1 MSKLF
6 TTALLILG
14 LMGSSHANAYDA
26 SSIWQIAQL
35 AQDTISAA
43 ADAATQAATEAS
55 AAVDAWVQNTAW
67 VQQAKDM
74 LTTIEKLQA
83 GIEKAQAVSDK
94 ATSLITGVRG
104 MGGALADGSYK
115 YKKEALPDT
124 FTPQIYCADGSS
136 CTVVGNG
143 YFGSA
148 AAVSSKALRDTL
160 KVDPLTVGVGN
171 NIQQISA
178 AAAER
183 NAQELAVIQAM
194 AQEAYVV
201 TNNRIA
207 MIEELKSQINNP
219 LNPSKDDAKYIAN
232 LQAQLQSQQ
241 ALLGNEQNKLTAL
254 AILQQS
260 QRDAYEQRKR
270 EIAAYVVKGDAES
283 HAVGR
288 SLVSTLQKTAYD
300 QVVAAYK

>member
-1 MSKLF
+1 MKKHLSAMVLIFGLF
-6 TTALLILG
+6 
-14 LMGSSHANAYDA
+14 GSSHANAEAVFDA
-26 SSIWQIAQL
+26 FAIVQTTATAL
-35 AQDTISAA
+35 AT
-43 ADAATQAATEAS
+43 AATKVAAQATQYATQAS
-55 AAVDAWVQNTAW
+55 AAVDEWVKETAW
-67 VQQAKDM
+67 AQQAKDM
-74 LTTIEKLQA
+74 LQTIAKLQA
-83 GIEKAQAVSDK
+83 AIEKAQDVSDK
-94 ATSLITGVRG
+94 ATSLITGTRG

-124 FTPQIYCADGSS
+124 FTPQIYCADGST

-148 AAVSSKALRDTL
+148 AAASSKALRDTL

-207 MIEELKSQINNP
+207 MIEELKSQINK
-219 LNPSKDDAKYIAN
+219 S
-232 LQAQLQSQQ
+232 
-241 ALLGNEQNKLTAL
+241 
-254 AILQQS
+254 
-260 QRDAYEQRKR
+260 
-270 EIAAYVVKGDAES
+270 
-283 HAVGR
+283 
-288 SLVSTLQKTAYD
+288 
-300 QVVAAYK
+300 

>member
-1 MSKLF
+1 MRKILS
-6 TTALLILG
+6 TAVLIFGLLS
-14 LMGSSHANAYDA
+14 SSHANAYDA
-26 SSIWQIAQL
+26 SSLLQGLQL
-35 AQDTISAA
+35 VQETLSAV
-43 ADAATQAATEAS
+43 ADAAIQAAAETS
-55 AAVDAWVQNTAW
+55 AAVDEWVQNTAW

-83 GIEKAQAVSDK
+83 GIDKAQAVSDK
-94 ATSLITGVRG
+94 ATSLITGPRG

-115 YKKEALPDT
+115 YKKEALPST
-124 FTPQIYCADGSS
+124 FTPQINCADGSN
-136 CTVVGNG
+136 CTAVGNG

-160 KVDPLTVGVGN
+160 KVDSLTIGAGN
-171 NIQQISA
+171 TIRQISA
-178 AAAER
+178 EAAEK

-207 MIEELKSQINNP
+207 MIEDLKNQINNP
-219 LNPSKDDAKYIAN
+219 IDTSKDDAKYIAN

-270 EIAAYVVKGDAES
+270 EIASYVVNGDADN
-283 HAVGR
+283 HTVGR
-288 SLVSTLQKTAYD
+288 ALISTVQKSAYAA
-300 QVVAAYK
+300 VAAAYK